1 MGALL
6 TRVLKR
12 KITDHPQGSAD
23 AAPHLDMDRP
33 LSVGAT
39 LRARRIEQG
48 LDLAAIADATRIR
61 RVYLEAIE
69 EGDFSGLPGGQA
81 YAIGFLRTYAGHL
94 GFDEQAIVRRFKDE
108 RAGDVKRP
116 AYRLPKPMP
125 EGRAPTGAILL
136 MATLL
141 GGLGYGGWYYLSATD
156 QTLADVVAPLPARLQ
171 TLIEGWGTTPAGVDV
186 ATAVASQ
193 PLPPAPIVPGM
204 PSPAVAPVPAST
216 ADVQLPPIVVGP
228 LTPRAPESGTPAIPA
243 ASGTQTAPAL
253 PTAPIPAPRPAL
265 RPADGQAADGDGEGE
280 VPPVTVELIGNGG
293 TVQPASGMLPV
304 PAIQAQAAA
313 PTATQAIQP
322 ATAQPAPAPQPGEAP
337 TRLYGAVDGPS
348 RIQIRATAD
357 SWFQVRDGRGE
368 LLITRVMRPGDVYR
382 VPDQTGLR
390 MVTGNAGGLAIT
402 VDGTPI
408 PPLGTQGQVLRDVP
422 LDPARLAPRP
432 AN

>member
-1 MGALL
+1 ML
-6 TRVLKR
+6 TRVRKR
-12 KITDHPQGSAD
+12 KITDHPEGLAD
-23 AAPHLDMDRP
+23 AAPHLNMDRP

-48 LDLAAIADATRIR
+48 IDLAAVADATRIR

-69 EGDFSGLPGGQA
+69 EGEFSGLPGGQA
-81 YAIGFLRTYAGHL
+81 YAIGFLRTYAGYL

-108 RAGDVKRP
+108 LAGDVKRP

-141 GGLGYGGWYYLSATD
+141 GGLGYGGWYYLSATE
-156 QTLADVVAPLPARLQ
+156 QTLAEAVAPLPARLQ

-193 PLPPAPIVPGM
+193 PLPPAPIAPGM
-204 PSPAVAPVPAST
+204 PSPAVGPVPAST

-228 LTPRAPESGTPAIPA
+228 LTPRTTASGTPAIPA

-253 PTAPIPAPRPAL
+253 PTAPIPTPRPAE
-265 RPADGQAADGDGEGE
+265 PQAADGDGEGE
-280 VPPVTVELIGNGG
+280 VAPVAVELIGNGG
-293 TVQPASGMLPV
+293 TAQPASGVLPV
-304 PAIQAQAAA
+304 PAPASQTQAAA
-313 PTATQAIQP
+313 TQ
-322 ATAQPAPAPQPGEAP
+322 TTQPAPIAPPQPGEAP
-337 TRLYGAVDGPS
+337 TRIFGAVDGPS

-368 LLITRVMRPGDVYR
+368 LLFTRVMRPGDVYR
-382 VPDQTGLR
+382 VPDQVGLR
-390 MVTGNAGGLAIT
+390 MVTGNAGGLAIAI
-402 VDGTPI
+402 DGTPV

-432 AN
+432 ATN